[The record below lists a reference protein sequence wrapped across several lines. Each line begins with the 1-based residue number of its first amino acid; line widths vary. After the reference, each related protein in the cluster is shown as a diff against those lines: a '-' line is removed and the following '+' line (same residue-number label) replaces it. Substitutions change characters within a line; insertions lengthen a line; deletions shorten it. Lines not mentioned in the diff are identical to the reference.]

1 MRPVLL
7 NGVVIGHW
15 DEEGRWHRK
24 PNAAPYSPRMWRKF
38 QQRLAGGPRGDT
50 RPLRNMDRHP
60 ASLGA

>member
-24 PNAAPYSPRMWRKF
+24 PNAAPYSPRILAKRQRK
-38 QQRLAGGPRGDT
+38 LAIPLVGQI
-50 RPLRNMDRHP
+50 RPLRNMDQHP
-60 ASLGA
+60 QPLV